1 MHFLIWKKLNRK
13 IFSTPTPPT
22 YFLVPLASF
31 NIIFVTLNIH
41 RHPMLP
47 KKIKFV
53 QLGALGVS
61 NVPFQCP
68 TILSPFCYSWKAF
81 LWPCDYFI
89 VFHHLQ
95 CPLGVVLPLTL
106 SLIQWSSNQNAPPNQ
121 IFVRDALS
129 RDVW

>member
-1 MHFLIWKKLNRK
+1 
-13 IFSTPTPPT
+13 
-22 YFLVPLASF
+22 
-31 NIIFVTLNIH
+31 
-41 RHPMLP
+41 MLP
-47 KKIKFV
+47 KKIKLI

-81 LWPCDYFI
+81 LLPCDYFI

-95 CPLGVVLPLTL
+95 CPLGVVLPLAM
-106 SLIQWSSNQNAPPNQ
+106 SLIGSSSNQNTPPNQ
-121 IFVRDALS
+121 IFARDALS